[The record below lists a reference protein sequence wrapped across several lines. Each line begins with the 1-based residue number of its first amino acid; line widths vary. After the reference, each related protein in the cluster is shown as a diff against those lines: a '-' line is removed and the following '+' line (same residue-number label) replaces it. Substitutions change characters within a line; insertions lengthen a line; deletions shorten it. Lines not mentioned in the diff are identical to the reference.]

1 MSNKSLEQEID
12 DLYQTGISLFAQWKE
27 KALAAIHPE
36 YSSQPSSIPSP
47 PQSITNFEWT
57 ADKKYIMDLYDVFVK
72 LKFITSK
79 EVDFQ
84 TNFFPRFY
92 KSIPAFSQ
100 IKCKQ
105 STKNL
110 IWVFDT
116 LLDCRAISGK
126 NDLRIFLPL
135 HFISKNGKPL
145 KPNCIKQELYEIR
158 KLKKAEQY
166 PDFVLTIKEIF
177 NKKSLLKS

>member
-1 MSNKSLEQEID
+1 M
-12 DLYQTGISLFAQWKE
+12 GISFFTSWRE
-27 KALAAIHPE
+27 KALVTIHPE
-36 YSSQPSSIPSP
+36 YSSQPPSIPSP
-47 PQSITNFEWT
+47 PQPITSLEWT
-57 ADKKYIMDLYDVFVK
+57 ADKKYIQNFYDVFVE

-84 TNFFPRFY
+84 SNFLPRFC
-92 KSIPAFSQ
+92 KKTPVFSQ

-116 LLDCRAISGK
+116 LQNCHAISGK

-135 HFISKNGKPL
+135 HFISKNGKNL
-145 KPNCIKQELYEIR
+145 KPNSIKQELYKIR
-158 KLKKAEQY
+158 KLKKAKEC
-166 PDFVLTIKEIF
+166 PEFVLTIQEIF
-177 NKKSLLKS
+177 NK